1 MKRYDLLTPEGTRD
15 LLFDECVALR
25 SAEAKLRS
33 IFLSRGYT
41 EAVTP
46 GLEFYDVFSSKSRY
60 FSQEEMY
67 KLTDAKGRLL
77 VMRPD
82 STMPIAR
89 LVGTRLREEVFPL
102 KLFYSQTIYRVNPK
116 NSGRDDEFFQSG
128 IEIIGG
134 DVRRSDLEALSIAI
148 DVMSAFGAEDY
159 RFEIGDSAFFAILS
173 SQLGLDEEQLDE
185 MRVLVQNKNYSELSE
200 RLSVYCGSPYAA
212 ALAELPK
219 LFGGREVFDAAE
231 RILPDENTRFVLKG
245 LRELYDNL
253 CALGAGDRVTVDLGM
268 VSRNE
273 DYYTGVVFKGY
284 AAGYGMPVLTGGR
297 YDKLISDFGVD
308 MPATGF
314 AVNVNAAARIIM
326 NNAKT
331 RLTKLPDVVVFAEE
345 NSLVEGMLHCSA
357 LISEGFTVDHANFKT
372 LDEAKSYTENRGI
385 ARLDIVSGGDVT
397 VLSLSDGKDE

>member
-1 MKRYDLLTPEGTRD
+1 MKRFDLLTPEGTRD
-15 LLFDECVALR
+15 LLFDECVAIR
-25 SAEAKLRS
+25 AAETKLRS

-60 FSQEEMY
+60 FTQEEMY

-173 SQLGLDEEQLDE
+173 AQLGLDEEELDE
-185 MRVLVQNKNYSELSE
+185 IRVLVQNKNYSELST
-200 RLSVYCGSPYAA
+200 RLSVHCGNPYAS

-219 LFGGREVFDAAE
+219 LFGGREVFDEAE
-231 RILPDENTRFVLKG
+231 RILPDENTKFVLKR

-253 CALGAGDRVTVDLGM
+253 CALGAGDRVTVDFGM

-326 NNAKT
+326 NNAES

-345 NSLVEGMLHCSA
+345 NSLVEGMLHCGA
-357 LISEGFTVDHANFKT
+357 LISDGFTVDHANFKT
-372 LDEAKSYTENRGI
+372 LDEAKSYTKNRGI

-397 VLSLSDGKDE
+397 VLNLSDGKDE

>member
-15 LLFDECVALR
+15 LLFDECIAIR
-25 SAEAKLRS
+25 AAETKLRS

-148 DVMSAFGAEDY
+148 DVMSSFGAEDY

-173 SQLGLDEEQLDE
+173 AQLGLNEEELDE
-185 MRVLVQNKNYSELSE
+185 IRVLVQNKNYSELSD
-200 RLSVYCGSPYAA
+200 RLSVHCGNPYAS

-219 LFGGREVFDAAE
+219 LFGGREVFDEAE
-231 RILPDENTRFVLKG
+231 KILPDENTKFVLKR

-253 CALGAGDRVTVDLGM
+253 CALGAGDRVTVDFGM

-273 DYYTGVVFKGY
+273 DYYTGVIFKGY

-326 NNAKT
+326 NNAEG
-331 RLTKLPDVVVFAEE
+331 RLTKLPDVVVFADE
-345 NSLVEGMLHCSA
+345 NSLVEGMLHCGA
-357 LISEGFTVDHANFKT
+357 LISDGFTVDHANFKT
-372 LDEAKSYTENRGI
+372 LDEAKSYTIKRGI
-385 ARLDIVSGGDVT
+385 ARLDIVSGGDVA
-397 VLSLSDGKDE
+397 VLNLSDGKDE